1 MRLSNDPLPD
11 RNVKSPNM
19 VITHR
24 LLNKALNH
32 RLVRVVFHRNKGYKT
47 NQSERKVT
55 EILNKAIHGN
65 GLQSRI
71 KGPQIIT
78 CNLTDFCMQKG
89 SLFREGI
96 Y

>member
-11 RNVKSPNM
+11 RNVESQNM

-32 RLVRVVFHRNKGYKT
+32 RLVRVIFNRRQGIKT
-47 NQSERKVT
+47 NQCERKVT

-65 GLQSRI
+65 G
-71 KGPQIIT
+71 
-78 CNLTDFCMQKG
+78 F
-89 SLFREGI
+89 
-96 Y
+96 